1 MHHNFISFM
10 LVSWI
15 ELHSMNISIFE
26 GIIYG
31 EKVVSDVPF
40 MVCDGAFTYVMTMPT
55 IYFLQTFVLGANLQ
69 LNLPHSLDGIW
80 WGKWHLTGW
89 VPIE

>member
-1 MHHNFISFM
+1 M
-10 LVSWI
+10 LVSSI

-31 EKVVSDVPF
+31 EKVVSQIPY
-40 MVCDGAFTYVMTMPT
+40 MVCDGSFLYMMSMPT
-55 IYFLQTFVLGANLQ
+55 IYLLQTYILGANLQ
-69 LNLPHSLDGIW
+69 LNLPTTLSEIW

-89 VPIE
+89 VHIE

>member
-1 MHHNFISFM
+1 M

-31 EKVVSDVPF
+31 EKVVSDIPF

-55 IYFLQTFVLGANLQ
+55 IYFL
-69 LNLPHSLDGIW
+69 
-80 WGKWHLTGW
+80 
-89 VPIE
+89 